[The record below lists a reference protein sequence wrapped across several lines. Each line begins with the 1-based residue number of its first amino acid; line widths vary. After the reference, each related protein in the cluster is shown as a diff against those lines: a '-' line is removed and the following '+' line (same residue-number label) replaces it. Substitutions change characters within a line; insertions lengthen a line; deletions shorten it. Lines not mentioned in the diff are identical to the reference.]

1 MANPSVGC
9 FIWDVSHKPDVV
21 TTNSS
26 DVGLD
31 PTNSITS
38 SGPRKLSQNVG
49 ATAWAWVCD
58 YLGLPL
64 PAVGR
69 STVSGGRFVIYT
81 ARLTPTH
88 HAPPNTVSLPPFP
101 KQPENLQ
108 TVRFMTHCQANV
120 FAVDIFRRECI
131 WQQHQYSVD
140 GNRSFQS
147 KYGIRYSKDVE
158 QLQWSHVLVGRHGW
172 CHL

>member
-1 MANPSVGC
+1 MRLVLHARRPTDRGPHPLGRVGGDGGGMVNLRVGC
-9 FIWDVSHKPDVV
+9 FIWDFAHQADVV

-31 PTNSITS
+31 PTNSIPS

-69 STVSGGRFVIYT
+69 STVSGGRFVI
-81 ARLTPTH
+81 
-88 HAPPNTVSLPPFP
+88 
-101 KQPENLQ
+101 
-108 TVRFMTHCQANV
+108 
-120 FAVDIFRRECI
+120 
-131 WQQHQYSVD
+131 
-140 GNRSFQS
+140 
-147 KYGIRYSKDVE
+147 
-158 QLQWSHVLVGRHGW
+158 
-172 CHL
+172 